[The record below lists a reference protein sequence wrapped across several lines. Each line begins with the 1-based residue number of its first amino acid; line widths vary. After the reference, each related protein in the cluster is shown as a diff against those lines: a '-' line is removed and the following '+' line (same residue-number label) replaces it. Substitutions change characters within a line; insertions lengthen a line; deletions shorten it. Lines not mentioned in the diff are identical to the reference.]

1 MGERIT
7 LGGYPHM
14 NPKQRFTFGV
24 TKKQL
29 LLSGNV
35 QAHDTINDKTGESG
49 LSVKNFL
56 SLDFNDL

>member
-1 MGERIT
+1 
-7 LGGYPHM
+7 M

-29 LLSGNV
+29 LLSGKV
-35 QAHDTINDKTGESG
+35 QTHDTINDKTGESG

>member
-7 LGGYPHM
+7 RGGYAHM
-14 NPKQRFTFGV
+14 NPKQEFTFGV

-29 LLSGNV
+29 LLYHHV
-35 QAHDTINDKTGESG
+35 QAHDTINDKTGGSG

>member
-7 LGGYPHM
+7 LGGYAHM
-14 NPKQRFTFGV
+14 NPKQEISLTV

>member
-7 LGGYPHM
+7 LGGYAHM
-14 NPKQRFTFGV
+14 NPKQEISLTV

-29 LLSGNV
+29 SLSGKV
-35 QAHDTINDKTGESG
+35 QTHDTIKDKTGESG
-49 LSVKNFL
+49 LSIKNFL